1 MKKGITK
8 IKKEGFFLKNINDII
23 LNKKDNLQNWVNNI
37 VFESFESIRKQ
48 DIEDLD
54 KKIYMIQDLR
64 NFQIMNDD
72 ILIPLQINLQKAIE
86 FLKDENIKSYDFK
99 VFTDSKEPAYILEP
113 VTICVPREE
122 INQRRNP
129 KLRNIRKI
137 YLSKEEI
144 EEIEFEKMK

>member
-1 MKKGITK
+1 MK
-8 IKKEGFFLKNINDII
+8 KNINELI
-23 LNKKDNLQNWVNNI
+23 LLKKDNIKDWVNNI
-37 VFESFESIRKQ
+37 VFESFDSIKKQ
-48 DIEDLD
+48 NIEDLD
-54 KKIYMIQDLR
+54 KKIYMIQNLR

-86 FLKDENIKSYDFK
+86 FLKDENIKTYDFK
-99 VFTDSKEPAYILEP
+99 VFTDSDEPGYILEL
-113 VTICVPREE
+113 VTICIPREE

-144 EEIEFEKMK
+144 EEIEFEKIK